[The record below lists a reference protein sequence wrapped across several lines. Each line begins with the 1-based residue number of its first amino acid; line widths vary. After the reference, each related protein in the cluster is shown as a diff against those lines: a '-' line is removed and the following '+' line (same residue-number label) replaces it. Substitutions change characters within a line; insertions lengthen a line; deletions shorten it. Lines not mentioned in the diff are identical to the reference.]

1 MVVSGAFQVKKQCML
16 GKSRGG
22 NSERILGKHRV
33 GVKGHQCGTVRQ
45 RPESLTWKLMNLAQL
60 KFSGSL
66 SFLFQ
71 KELKTLI
78 MRVVWIF
85 FFFMYGWTPKR
96 CAKCSF
102 SLFLGSD

>member
-1 MVVSGAFQVKKQCML
+1 
-16 GKSRGG
+16 
-22 NSERILGKHRV
+22 
-33 GVKGHQCGTVRQ
+33 
-45 RPESLTWKLMNLAQL
+45 MNLAQL

-85 FFFMYGWTPKR
+85 FFLCMAGPQRGVQSAPFL
-96 CAKCSF
+96 CSWVQIRWRTG
-102 SLFLGSD
+102 LIGEPGK